1 MDRQTTNNL
10 LDAAK
15 KQTGS
20 DYKTAQKLHV
30 SRMSVSDWRHEKK
43 PMPVADVALAADV
56 AGMDAVEWTARA
68 VASMH
73 QGTDK
78 GEALKRALK
87 KALAATG
94 AAMLSSTAKAA
105 AAMTAFH
112 EPISYFIRCIKC
124 KPMGYVHQ

>member
-10 LDAAK
+10 LDEAK

-20 DYKTAQKLHV
+20 DYKTAQKLMV
-30 SRMSVSDWRHEKK
+30 SRMAVSNWRHDKK
-43 PMPVADVALAADV
+43 PMPVADITLAADL

-68 VASMH
+68 VAAQH
-73 QGTDK
+73 EGTDK

-87 KALAATG
+87 KALQATG

-112 EPISYFIRCIKC
+112 EPISYLIRCIKC
-124 KPMGYVHQ
+124 KSMGYVHQ